1 VLRLKSLKIKLKILG
16 DGQIWDLRGI
26 SPEERE
32 KTFEDL
38 FSGRA
43 LGQMAQVANRQPPTR
58 NFFSPF
64 KEKGK
69 ITGLS
74 VTKALLSNNSGAKE
88 AAMVLLEDLAK
99 NAALGIKAFSENKG
113 FKPNWSVREKNYWKN
128 PDIIIIG
135 GGVSKGATGKILVS
149 LIKRYLSKEEVSGI
163 RVYQAKFPGKES
175 GCLGAVINILEPIC
189 NEAKRK
195 GFKKITAIGLDL
207 GREKIGIGLLVINP
221 DSEKIILKRKENP
234 WLFRYSVRTPGQQ
247 RLKAFLDSR
256 TDYANQE
263 RIIGQHLRKL
273 ILKQMAD
280 LIIQAQAKAQEFGWE
295 NSRNIGVSVPGCP
308 SSDGSII
315 NSTDYL
321 PFFRKQDG
329 FNFTENLEESL
340 AGKGMMDYQI
350 HIINDGIAAGIANIY
365 FDSSSVKRGKFA
377 FLGVGSGLG
386 GCVGLKSE
394 VKQ

>member
-1 VLRLKSLKIKLKILG
+1 MKLKILG

-26 SPEERE
+26 LPEARE

-113 FKPNWSVREKNYWKN
+113 FKPNWSVRKKNYWKN

-135 GGVSKGATGKILVS
+135 GGVSNGKTGKILVS
-149 LIKRYLSKEEVSGI
+149 LIKRYLSKEGGSDI

-175 GCLGAVINILEPIC
+175 GCLGAVIGILKPIC

-195 GFKKITAIGLDL
+195 GLKKITAIGLDL
-207 GREKIGIGLLVINP
+207 GREKIGIGLLLINP
-221 DSEKIILKRKENP
+221 DSEKIILNPKENP
-234 WLFRYSVRTPGQQ
+234 WLFRYSVRTPAQQ

-256 TDYANQE
+256 TDYTDQE
-263 RIIGQHLRKL
+263 RTRGQNLRKL
-273 ILKQMAD
+273 ILKQMVD
-280 LIIQAQAKAQEFGWE
+280 LIIQAQAKAQEFGLE
-295 NSRNIGVSVPGCP
+295 NSRNIGVAVPGCP
-308 SSDGSII
+308 TCDGSII

-340 AGKGMMDYQI
+340 ARKGMMDYQI

>member
-1 VLRLKSLKIKLKILG
+1 MKLKILG

-26 SPEERE
+26 LPEARE

-43 LGQMAQVANRQPPTR
+43 LGQMAQKANRQPLTR
-58 NFFSPF
+58 GFFSPF
-64 KEKGK
+64 KEKDK

-113 FKPNWSVREKNYWKN
+113 FKPNWSVRKKNYWKN

-135 GGVSKGATGKILVS
+135 GGVSNGKTGKILVS
-149 LIKRYLSKEEVSGI
+149 LIKRYLSKEGGSDI
-163 RVYQAKFPGKES
+163 RVYQAKFSGKES
-175 GCLGAVINILEPIC
+175 GCLGAVIGILKPIC

-195 GFKKITAIGLDL
+195 GLKKITAIGLDL
-207 GREKIGIGLLVINP
+207 GREKIGVGLLVINTN
-221 DSEKIILKRKENP
+221 SEEIILKRKENP
-234 WLFRYSVRTPGQQ
+234 WLFRYSVRTPAQQ
-247 RLKAFLDSR
+247 RLKSFLDSR
-256 TDYANQE
+256 TDYTNQE

-273 ILKQMAD
+273 ILKQMTD
-280 LIIQAQAKAQEFGWE
+280 LIIQIQTKAQEFGLE
-295 NSRNIGVSVPGCP
+295 NSRNIGVAVPGCP

-329 FNFTENLEESL
+329 FNFTDRLEESL
-340 AGKGMMDYQI
+340 ATRGMMDYQI

-365 FDSSSVKRGKFA
+365 FDSSSVRKGKFA

>member
-1 VLRLKSLKIKLKILG
+1 MEKIRLLTSGLKILG

-26 SPEERE
+26 CLKAMQ

-43 LGQMAQVANRQPPTR
+43 LGQMAQKANQQPLTR
-58 NFFSPF
+58 GFFSPF
-64 KEKGK
+64 KEKDK

-74 VTKALLSNNSGAKE
+74 VTKALLSNNRGAKE
-88 AAMVLLEDLAK
+88 AAMVLLEDLAR
-99 NAALGIKAFSENKG
+99 NAAEGIMALSRGKG
-113 FKPNWSVREKNYWKN
+113 FKPHWRAQEKDCWRKL
-128 PDIIIIG
+128 DIVIIG
-135 GGVSKGATGKILVS
+135 GGVSNGRTGKILVS
-149 LIKRYLSKEEVSGI
+149 LIKRYLSKEGGSDI

-175 GCLGAVINILEPIC
+175 GCLGAVIGILKPIC

-195 GFKKITAIGLDL
+195 GFKKITVIGLDL

-256 TDYANQE
+256 TDYTDQE
-263 RIIGQHLRKL
+263 RTRGQNLRKL
-273 ILKQMAD
+273 ILKQMVD

-365 FDSSSVKRGKFA
+365 FDSSSVRKGKFA

>member
-1 VLRLKSLKIKLKILG
+1 MERVRPLACGLKILG

-26 SPEERE
+26 SPEARE

-43 LGQMAQVANRQPPTR
+43 LGQMAQAANRQPPTR

-64 KEKGK
+64 KEKAK

-74 VTKALLSNNSGAKE
+74 VTKALLSNNSGAKK
-88 AAMVLLEDLAK
+88 AAIALLEDLAK

-113 FKPNWSVREKNYWKN
+113 FKPNWSIREKNHWKN

-135 GGVSKGATGKILVS
+135 GGVSRGETGKILVS
-149 LIKRYLSKEEVSGI
+149 LIKRYLSKEGVSGI

-175 GCLGAVINILEPIC
+175 GCLGAVINILKPIC
-189 NEAKRK
+189 NEAKRR
-195 GFKKITAIGLDL
+195 GFKKITVIGLDL
-207 GREKIGIGLLVINP
+207 GREKIGIGLLLINP
-221 DSEKIILKRKENP
+221 DSEKIILKRRENP
-234 WLFRYSVRTPGQQ
+234 WLFRDSVKTPGQQ
-247 RLKAFLDSR
+247 RLNSFLDSR
-256 TDYANQE
+256 TNYTGQE
-263 RIIGQHLRKL
+263 RTRGQNLRKL
-273 ILKQMAD
+273 ILKQMVD
-280 LIIQAQAKAQEFGWE
+280 LIIQAQAKAQEFGLE
-295 NSRNIGVSVPGCP
+295 NSRNIGVAVPGCP

-329 FNFTENLEESL
+329 FNFTESLEESL
-340 AGKGMMDYQI
+340 AGRGMRDYQI
-350 HIINDGIAAGIANIY
+350 NIINDGIAAGIANIY